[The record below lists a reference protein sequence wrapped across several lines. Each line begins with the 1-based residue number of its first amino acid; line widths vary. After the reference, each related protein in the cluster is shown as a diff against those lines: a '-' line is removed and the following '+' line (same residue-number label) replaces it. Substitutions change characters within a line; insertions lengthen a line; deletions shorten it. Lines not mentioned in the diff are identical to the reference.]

1 MLTTENQAKIKDVQ
15 PFMKVVCFDDSR
27 YIPILQAQKIG
38 KDQILIQI
46 NPIKRE
52 KCLHQNGFSIFV
64 KLQESQRVDYSINF
78 LTKYLLIPHEGSH
91 Q

>member
-15 PFMKVVCFDDSR
+15 PFIKAICFDDSR
-27 YIPILQAQKIG
+27 YIPLLQAQKIG
-38 KDQILIQI
+38 RDKILIQI
-46 NPIKRE
+46 NSIKRQ
-52 KCLHQNGFSIFV
+52 KCLNQNSFSIFV

-78 LTKYLLIPHEGSH
+78 LTKYLQIPHEGSH